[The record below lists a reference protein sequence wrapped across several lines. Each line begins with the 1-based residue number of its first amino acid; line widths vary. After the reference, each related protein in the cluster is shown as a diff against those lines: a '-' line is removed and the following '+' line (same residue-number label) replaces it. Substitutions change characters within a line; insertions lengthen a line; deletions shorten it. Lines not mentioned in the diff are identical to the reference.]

1 MWSGLIGLALLAG
14 FLAWLLRGRQSADP
28 PEPEYRN
35 YEEMEAAQELRDAE
49 QEVQGLDSGARR
61 PASRFRI
68 VGSLPCWPPYRSL
81 RISGGPPRGT
91 AFAGVPGGMVQVT
104 P

>member
-49 QEVQGLDSGARR
+49 QEVQGLDSGAR
-61 PASRFRI
+61 PDEEQP
-68 VGSLPCWPPYRSL
+68 GDDW
-81 RISGGPPRGT
+81 GPGT
-91 AFAGVPGGMVQVT
+91 ARSY
-104 P
+104 